1 MLIRP
6 RGVPHFTWMC
16 FFPKLE
22 AKKQR
27 DDVFDVLSLGNII
40 SCQRIINN
48 VVQARNALL
57 DLGSRKGASHP
68 FKCCVLR
75 YS

>member
-16 FFPKLE
+16 LFPKLE

-57 DLGSRKGASHP
+57 DLGSRKGASHRS
-68 FKCCVLR
+68 KCCVLR
-75 YS
+75 YL